1 MTAKNIIK
9 YRWLISLSF
18 IIYHLAFSEC
28 AVAQVKDRS
37 GVKDVNQVVDNTP
50 DSIAKAMT
58 ARPVPGSSRKGNNPV
73 LFLIGNSTLR
83 TGTLGNGNNGQWGW
97 GYYAHE
103 YFDPTKITVENQ
115 ALGGMSSR
123 TFYNKLWT
131 PIKEAIRPGD
141 WVIISIGHNDNGP
154 YDEGRARASIP
165 GVGDDTLQVT
175 IKETGEKETVYTY
188 GGYMRKYI
196 NDVRAQGGHPI
207 LMSLT
212 PRNAYDD
219 KGKIVR
225 KPHTQWLIQVAA
237 EEGVPFVDLNEISG
251 QKLDTY
257 GKWKTDYHFFLD
269 KIHTSRFGAMMNAR
283 SAAEGLMASHN
294 PVLNPLKAMM
304 RNVQLPVYNRSD
316 SKPVVFITGDS
327 TVKNSDKDPDG
338 MWGWGAVANTIFD
351 ETKIDIVNA
360 AMAGRSCRS
369 YLNEG
374 RWERVYN
381 SLKPGDFVLIQFGH
395 NDISPIDKP
404 KYRGAIATA
413 KDTCHVYR
421 MQAAKEDLSKQNVI
435 DQKLKANT
443 QVGSYEVVYSFGWY
457 LKKFIQDV
465 REKGA
470 TPILV
475 SLTPRNEWPNG
486 KIERRNDTYGKW
498 YREVVEETGVEFVD
512 LHNITA
518 DFLDKKCGKKEKAM
532 KYFNHDHTHTSLLGA
547 KTNAQ
552 SIAKGL
558 RDNKSPLA
566 KYLRASR

>member
-1 MTAKNIIK
+1 MMKTLLGCLLATIAMTAT
-9 YRWLISLSF
+9 
-18 IIYHLAFSEC
+18 
-28 AVAQVKDRS
+28 AQVQDRS
-37 GVKDVNQVVDNTP
+37 GVKDVNGVVDNTP

-58 ARPVPGSSRKGNNPV
+58 ARPVPGSSRRGQNPV
-73 LFLIGNSTLR
+73 LFLIGNSTMR
-83 TGTLGNGNNGQWGW
+83 TGTMGNGNNGQWGW

-123 TFYNKLWT
+123 TFYNKLWQ
-131 PIKEAIRPGD
+131 PIKEAIKPDD

-154 YDEGRARASIP
+154 YDSGRARASIP
-165 GVGDDTLQVT
+165 GTGDDTLHVT
-175 IKETGEKETVYTY
+175 IKETGEQETVYTY

-196 NDVRAQGGHPI
+196 NDVREKGGHPI

-212 PRNAYDD
+212 PRNAYDEQ
-219 KGKIVR
+219 GKVVR
-225 KPHTQWLIQVAA
+225 KPHTQWLMQVAA
-237 EEGVPFVDLNEISG
+237 EEGVPFVDLNELSAR
-251 QKLDTY
+251 KLDTY

-294 PVLNPLKAMM
+294 PALNPLKAMM
-304 RNVQLPVYNRSD
+304 RNVSLPVYDLTRTEG
-316 SKPVVFITGDS
+316 KPVVFITGDS
-327 TVKNSDKDPDG
+327 TVKNTDKDPNG
-338 MWGWGAVANTIFD
+338 MWGWGAVANTVFD
-351 ETKIDIVNA
+351 ETRIDIVNA
-360 AMAGRSCRS
+360 AQAGRSCRT

-374 RWERVYN
+374 RWDRVYN

-395 NDISPIDKP
+395 NDIGAIDKP
-404 KYRGAIATA
+404 KYRAAIATG

-421 MQAAKEDLSKQNVI
+421 MKAEKEDLSKQNVI
-435 DQKLKANT
+435 DQKLKPGA

-470 TPILV
+470 TPIIV
-475 SLTPRNEWPNG
+475 SLTPRNEWKDG

-498 YREVVEETGVEFVD
+498 YREVAEETGCEFVD

-518 DFLDKKCGKKEKAM
+518 DFLDKKCKGKEKAM

-552 SIAKGL
+552 SVAQGL
-558 RDNKSPLA
+558 RQNNSPLA
-566 KYLRASR
+566 EYLLKGKKVKR

>member
-1 MTAKNIIK
+1 MNQLRKLLAGLLVVVSMT
-9 YRWLISLSF
+9 
-18 IIYHLAFSEC
+18 
-28 AVAQVKDRS
+28 VTAQVTDRN
-37 GVKDVNQVVDNTP
+37 GVKDVNNVVDNTP

-58 ARPVPGSSRKGNNPV
+58 ARPVPGSSRRGNNPV
-73 LFLIGNSTLR
+73 LFLIGNSTMR

-103 YFDPTKITVENQ
+103 YFDPMKITVENQ

-123 TFYNKLWT
+123 TFYNKLWD
-131 PIKEAIRPGD
+131 PIRQAIRPGD

-165 GVGDDTLQVT
+165 GVGDDTLNVV

-196 NDVRAQGGHPI
+196 NDVRAQGGYPI

-212 PRNAYDD
+212 PRNAYDEND
-219 KGKIVR
+219 KIVR
-225 KPHTQWLIQVAA
+225 KQHTQWQMQVAA
-237 EEGVPFVDLNEISG
+237 EEGVPFIDLNEISG
-251 QKLDTY
+251 QKLDSY

-294 PVLNPLKAMM
+294 PALNPLKAMM
-304 RNVQLPVYNRSD
+304 RNVQLPVYDITRTEG
-316 SKPVVFITGDS
+316 KPVVFITGDS
-327 TVKNSDKDPDG
+327 TVKNADKDEDG

-351 ETKIDIVNA
+351 ESRIDIVNA

-374 RWERVYN
+374 RWDKVYN

-395 NDISPIDKP
+395 NDIGAIDKP
-404 KYRGAIATA
+404 KYRAAIASGQ
-413 KDTCHVYR
+413 DTCHVYK
-421 MQAAKEDLSKQNVI
+421 MQAAQEDLSKQNFI

-475 SLTPRNEWPNG
+475 SLTPRNEWENG

-498 YREVVEETGVEFVD
+498 YREVVADTGVEFVD

-558 RDNKSPLA
+558 RENNSPLA
-566 KYLRASR
+566 KYLKR

>member
-1 MTAKNIIK
+1 M
-9 YRWLISLSF
+9 
-18 IIYHLAFSEC
+18 
-28 AVAQVKDRS
+28 
-37 GVKDVNQVVDNTP
+37 
-50 DSIAKAMT
+50 
-58 ARPVPGSSRKGNNPV
+58 
-73 LFLIGNSTLR
+73 R
-83 TGTLGNGNNGQWGW
+83 TGTMGNGNNGQWGW

-123 TFYNKLWT
+123 TFYNKLWE
-131 PIKEAIRPGD
+131 PIKKAIRPGD

-154 YDEGRARASIP
+154 YDSGRARASIP
-165 GVGDDTLQVT
+165 GAGYDTLNVT
-175 IKETGEKETVYTY
+175 IKETGEQETVYTY

-196 NDVRAQGGHPI
+196 NDVRAMGGNPI

-212 PRNAYDD
+212 PRNAYDE

-225 KPHTQWLIQVAA
+225 KPHTQWQMQVAA
-237 EEGVPFVDLNEISG
+237 EEGVPFVDLNEISA
-251 QKLDTY
+251 QKLDSY
-257 GKWKTDYHFFLD
+257 GPWKTDYHFFLD

-294 PVLNPLKAMM
+294 PALNPLKAMM
-304 RNVQLPVYNRSD
+304 RNVQLPVYDITRTAG
-316 SKPVVFITGDS
+316 KPVVFITGDS
-327 TVKNSDKDPDG
+327 TVKNADKDENG
-338 MWGWGAVANTIFD
+338 MWGWGAVANTVFD

-374 RWERVYN
+374 RWDKVYN

-413 KDTCHVYR
+413 ADTCHVYK

-435 DQKLKANT
+435 DQKLKSNT
-443 QVGSYEVVYSFGWY
+443 QVGSYEVVFSFGWY

-498 YREVVEETGVEFVD
+498 YREVAEATGVEFVD

-552 SIAKGL
+552 SVAKGL
-558 RDNKSPLA
+558 RANNSPLA
-566 KYLRASR
+566 KYLKK

>member
-1 MTAKNIIK
+1 MLTCLAMIVSMTAMG
-9 YRWLISLSF
+9 
-18 IIYHLAFSEC
+18 
-28 AVAQVKDRS
+28 QVTDRN
-37 GVKDVNQVVDNTP
+37 GVKDVNGVVDNTP

-58 ARPVPGSSRKGNNPV
+58 ARPVPGSSRRGNNPV
-73 LFLIGNSTLR
+73 LFLIGNSTMR

-123 TFYNKLWT
+123 TFYNKLWE
-131 PIKEAIRPGD
+131 PIRQAIRPGD

-154 YDEGRARASIP
+154 YDSGRARASIP
-165 GVGDDTLQVT
+165 GAGYDTLNVT
-175 IKETGEKETVYTY
+175 IKETGEQETVYTY

-196 NDVRAQGGHPI
+196 NDVRAKGGYPI

-212 PRNAYDD
+212 PRNAYDE

-225 KPHTQWLIQVAA
+225 KPHTQWQVQVAA
-237 EEGVPFVDLNEISG
+237 EEGVPFVDLNEISA
-251 QKLDTY
+251 QKLDSY
-257 GKWKTDYHFFLD
+257 GPWKTDYHFFLD

-294 PVLNPLKAMM
+294 PALNPLKAMM
-304 RNVQLPVYNRSD
+304 RNVQLPVYDITRTEG
-316 SKPVVFITGDS
+316 KPVVFITGDS
-327 TVKNSDKDPDG
+327 TVKNADKDEDG

-351 ETKIDIVNA
+351 ESKIDIVNA

-374 RWERVYN
+374 RWDRVYN

-413 KDTCHVYR
+413 SDTCHVYR

-435 DQKLKANT
+435 DQKLKSNT
-443 QVGSYEVVYSFGWY
+443 QAGSYEVVFSFGWY

-475 SLTPRNEWPNG
+475 SLTPRNEWTNG

-498 YREVVEETGVEFVD
+498 YREVAEATGVEFVD

-552 SIAKGL
+552 SIAQGL
-558 RDNKSPLA
+558 RANNSPLA
-566 KYLRASR
+566 KYLKKK

>member
-1 MTAKNIIK
+1 MKRILFLLLA
-9 YRWLISLSF
+9 SAVLS
-18 IIYHLAFSEC
+18 AQ
-28 AVAQVKDRS
+28 AQVAEAP
-37 GVKDVNQVVDNTP
+37 KDVNGVVDNTP
-50 DSIAKAMT
+50 DSIAKALT
-58 ARPVPGSSRKGNNPV
+58 ARPVPGSSRVGNNPV
-73 LFLIGNSTLR
+73 LFLIGNSTMR
-83 TGTLGNGNNGQWGW
+83 TGTMGNGNNGQWGW

-123 TFYNKLWT
+123 TFYNKLWQ
-131 PIKEAIRPGD
+131 PIKQAIRPGD

-165 GVGDDTLQVT
+165 GVGDETLDVV
-175 IKETGEKETVYTY
+175 IKETGEHETVYTY

-196 NDVRAQGGHPI
+196 NDVRAQGGYPI

-219 KGKIVR
+219 NGKIIR
-225 KPHTQWLIQVAA
+225 KPHTQWQMQVAA
-237 EEGVPFVDLNEISG
+237 EEGVPFVDLNEISA
-251 QKLDTY
+251 QKLDKY
-257 GKWKTDYHFFLD
+257 GPWKTDYHFFLD

-294 PVLNPLKAMM
+294 PALNPLKAMM
-304 RNVQLPVYNRSD
+304 RNVELPVYDITRTD

-327 TVKNSDKDPDG
+327 TVKNKDKDEDD
-338 MWGWGAVANTIFD
+338 MWGWGAVANTVFD
-351 ETKIDIVNA
+351 ETKIDIVNV
-360 AMAGRSCRS
+360 AMAGRSCRT

-374 RWERVYN
+374 RWEKVYN

-413 KDTCHVYR
+413 DDSCHVYR
-421 MQAAKEDLSKQNVI
+421 MQAAKEDLTKQNVI
-435 DQKLKANT
+435 DQKLKSNT
-443 QVGSYEVVYSFGWY
+443 LVGSYEVVFSFGWY

-475 SLTPRNEWPNG
+475 SLTPRNEWPEG
-486 KIERRNDTYGKW
+486 KMERRNDSYGVW
-498 YREVVEETGVEFVD
+498 YRQVVKDTGVEFVD
-512 LHNITA
+512 LHNLAA
-518 DFLDKKCGKKEKAM
+518 DFYDKKCGSKEKAN
-532 KYFNHDHTHTSLLGA
+532 KYFKKDHTHTSLLGA
-547 KTNAQ
+547 KINAKCVAQ
-552 SIAKGL
+552 GL
-558 RDNKSPLA
+558 KANNSPLA
-566 KYLRASR
+566 KYLK

>member
-1 MTAKNIIK
+1 MMKRTICCLLAAITLTAT
-9 YRWLISLSF
+9 
-18 IIYHLAFSEC
+18 
-28 AVAQVKDRS
+28 AQIKDRS

-58 ARPVPGSSRKGNNPV
+58 ARPVPGSSRRGNNPV
-73 LFLIGNSTLR
+73 LFLIGNSTMR

-123 TFYNKLWT
+123 TFYNKLWE
-131 PIKEAIRPGD
+131 PIRQAIRPGD

-165 GVGDDTLQVT
+165 GTSDDTLHVT

-212 PRNAYDD
+212 PRNAYDEN
-219 KGKIVR
+219 GKIVR
-225 KPHTQWLIQVAA
+225 KPHTQWLVQVAA

-251 QKLDTY
+251 QKLDSY

-294 PVLNPLKAMM
+294 PALAPLKAMM
-304 RNVQLPVYNRSD
+304 RNVQLPAYELTRTEG
-316 SKPVVFITGDS
+316 KPVVFITGDS
-327 TVKNSDKDPDG
+327 TVKNADKDPDG

-374 RWERVYN
+374 RWDRVYN

-404 KYRGAIATA
+404 KYRGAIATT

-421 MQAAKEDLSKQNVI
+421 MQAAKEDLSKQNII

-498 YREVVEETGVEFVD
+498 YREVVAETGCEFVD

-566 KYLRASR
+566 NYLLKGKR

>member
-1 MTAKNIIK
+1 MKRILFLLLA
-9 YRWLISLSF
+9 SAVLS
-18 IIYHLAFSEC
+18 AQ
-28 AVAQVKDRS
+28 AQVAEAP
-37 GVKDVNQVVDNTP
+37 KDVNGVVDNTP
-50 DSIAKAMT
+50 DSIAKALT
-58 ARPVPGSSRKGNNPV
+58 ARPVPGSSRVGNNPV
-73 LFLIGNSTLR
+73 LFLIGNSTMR
-83 TGTLGNGNNGQWGW
+83 TGTMGNGNNGQWGW

-123 TFYNKLWT
+123 TFYNKLWQ
-131 PIKEAIRPGD
+131 PIKQAIRPGD

-165 GVGDDTLQVT
+165 GVGDETLDVV
-175 IKETGEKETVYTY
+175 IKETGEHETVYTY

-196 NDVRAQGGHPI
+196 NDVRAQGGYPI

-219 KGKIVR
+219 NGKIIR
-225 KPHTQWLIQVAA
+225 KPHTQWQMQVAA
-237 EEGVPFVDLNEISG
+237 EEGVPFVDLNEISA
-251 QKLDTY
+251 QKLDKY
-257 GKWKTDYHFFLD
+257 GPWKTDYHFFLD

-294 PVLNPLKAMM
+294 PALNPLKAMM
-304 RNVQLPVYNRSD
+304 RNVELPVYDITRTD
-316 SKPVVFITGDS
+316 GKPVVFITGDS
-327 TVKNSDKDPDG
+327 TVKNKDKDEDD
-338 MWGWGAVANTIFD
+338 MWGWGSVANTVFD

-360 AMAGRSCRS
+360 AMAGRSCRT

-374 RWERVYN
+374 RWEKVYN

-413 KDTCHVYR
+413 DDSCHVYR
-421 MQAAKEDLSKQNVI
+421 MQTAKEDLTKQNVI
-435 DQKLKANT
+435 DQKLKSNT
-443 QVGSYEVVYSFGWY
+443 LVGSYEVVFSFGWY

-475 SLTPRNEWPNG
+475 SLTPRNEWPEG
-486 KIERRNDTYGKW
+486 KMERRNDSYGVW
-498 YREVVEETGVEFVD
+498 YRQVVKDTGVEFVD
-512 LHNITA
+512 LHNLAA
-518 DFLDKKCGKKEKAM
+518 DFYDKKCGSKEKAN
-532 KYFNHDHTHTSLLGA
+532 KYFKKDHTHTSLLGA
-547 KTNAQ
+547 KINAKCVAQ
-552 SIAKGL
+552 GL
-558 RDNKSPLA
+558 KANNSPLA
-566 KYLRASR
+566 KYLKSKIK

>member
-1 MTAKNIIK
+1 MIK
-9 YRWLISLSF
+9 RTIGCL
-18 IIYHLAFSEC
+18 LA
-28 AVAQVKDRS
+28 AITLTTTAQVKDRS

-58 ARPVPGSSRKGNNPV
+58 ARPVPGSSRRGNNPV
-73 LFLIGNSTLR
+73 LFLIGNSTMR

-123 TFYNKLWT
+123 TFYNKLWE
-131 PIKEAIRPGD
+131 PIRQAIRPGD

-154 YDEGRARASIP
+154 YDSGRARASIP
-165 GVGDDTLQVT
+165 GVGNDTLNVT

-196 NDVRAQGGHPI
+196 NDVRAQGGNPI

-219 KGKIVR
+219 NGKIVR

-294 PVLNPLKAMM
+294 PALNPLKAMM
-304 RNVQLPVYNRSD
+304 RNVQLPTYNLTRTEG
-316 SKPVVFITGDS
+316 KPVVFITGDS
-327 TVKNSDKDPDG
+327 TVKNADKDPDG

-351 ETKIDIVNA
+351 EAKIDIVNA

-404 KYRGAIATA
+404 KYRGAIATT

-498 YREVVEETGVEFVD
+498 YREVAAETGCEFVD

-566 KYLRASR
+566 NYLRGKK

>member
-1 MTAKNIIK
+1 MRFFLCSVLTAIAM
-9 YRWLISLSF
+9 SAS
-18 IIYHLAFSEC
+18 S
-28 AVAQVKDRS
+28 QVTDRA
-37 GVKDVNQVVDNTP
+37 GVKDVNGVVDNTP

-58 ARPVPGSSRKGNNPV
+58 ARPIPGSSRRGNNPV
-73 LFLIGNSTLR
+73 LFLIGNSTMR

-103 YFDPTKITVENQ
+103 YFDPTRITVENQ

-123 TFYNKLWT
+123 TFYNKLWA
-131 PIKEAIRPGD
+131 PIRQAIRPGD

-154 YDEGRARASIP
+154 YDSGRARASIP
-165 GVGDDTLQVT
+165 GTGYDTLNVT

-196 NDVRAQGGHPI
+196 NDVRAQGGYPI

-212 PRNAYDD
+212 PRNAYDE

-225 KPHTQWLIQVAA
+225 KPHTLWLMQVAA

-251 QKLDTY
+251 KKLDAY
-257 GKWKTDYHFFLD
+257 GPWKTSYHFFLD

-283 SAAEGLMASHN
+283 SAAEGIMASHN
-294 PVLNPLKAMM
+294 PALNPLKAMM
-304 RNVQLPVYNRSD
+304 RNVQLPVYDLTRTD
-316 SKPVVFITGDS
+316 GKPVVFITGDS
-327 TVKNSDKDPDG
+327 TVKNADKDENG
-338 MWGWGAVANTIFD
+338 MWGWGAVANTVFD
-351 ETKIDIVNA
+351 ETKIAIVNA

-374 RWERVYN
+374 RWEKVYN
-381 SLKPGDFVLIQFGH
+381 SLQPGDFVLIQFGH
-395 NDISPIDKP
+395 NDIGAIDKP
-404 KYRGAIATA
+404 KYRAAIASA
-413 KDTCHVYR
+413 IDTCHVYR
-421 MQAAKEDLSKQNVI
+421 MQAAKEDLAKQNVI
-435 DQKLKANT
+435 DQKLKSNA

-475 SLTPRNEWPNG
+475 SLTPRNEWTDG

-498 YREVVEETGVEFVD
+498 YREVAKETGVEFVD

-558 RDNKSPLA
+558 RANNSPLA
-566 KYLRASR
+566 KYLKK

>member
-1 MTAKNIIK
+1 MKKILLCVMAVTAM
-9 YRWLISLSF
+9 SVS
-18 IIYHLAFSEC
+18 
-28 AVAQVKDRS
+28 AQVTNRS
-37 GVKDVNQVVDNTP
+37 GVKDVNGVVDNTP

-58 ARPVPGSSRKGNNPV
+58 ARPVPGSTRRGNNPV
-73 LFLIGNSTLR
+73 LFLIGNSTMR

-103 YFDPTKITVENQ
+103 YFDPAKISVENQ

-123 TFYNKLWT
+123 TFYNKLWE
-131 PIKEAIRPGD
+131 PIRQAIRPGD
-141 WVIISIGHNDNGP
+141 WVVISIGHNDNGP
-154 YDEGRARASIP
+154 YDSGRARASIP
-165 GVGDDTLQVT
+165 GVSTDTLNVT
-175 IKETGEKETVYTY
+175 IKETGVKETLYTY

-196 NDVRAQGGHPI
+196 HDVRAQGGFPI

-212 PRNAYDD
+212 PRNAYDE
-219 KGKIVR
+219 KGMIVR
-225 KPHTQWLIQVAA
+225 KQHTQWQMQVAA
-237 EEGVPFVDLNEISG
+237 EEGVPVVDLNEISG
-251 QKLDTY
+251 QKLDSY
-257 GKWKTDYHFFLD
+257 GPWKTNYHFFLD

-283 SAAEGLMASHN
+283 SAAEGIMASHN
-294 PVLNPLKAMM
+294 PALNPLKAMM
-304 RNVQLPVYNRSD
+304 CNVQLPIYDLQRTEG
-316 SKPVVFITGDS
+316 KPVVFITGDS
-327 TVKNSDKDPDG
+327 TVKNADSDKDG

-360 AMAGRSCRS
+360 AKAGRSCRTF
-369 YLNEG
+369 LNEG

-395 NDISPIDKP
+395 NDIGAIDKP
-404 KYRGAIATA
+404 KYRAAIASGQ
-413 KDTCHVYR
+413 DTCHVYR
-421 MQAAKEDLSKQNVI
+421 MQDVKEDLAKQNVI
-435 DQKLKANT
+435 DKKLKSNVR
-443 QVGSYEVVYSFGWY
+443 VGGYEVVYSFGWY

-470 TPILV
+470 TPVLV

-498 YREVVEETGVEFVD
+498 YREVVQATGVEFVD

-518 DFLDKKCGKKEKAM
+518 DFLDKKFASKDGARSKARAS

-552 SIAKGL
+552 SIARGL
-558 RDNKSPLA
+558 RTNQSPLA
-566 KYLRASR
+566 KYLKK